1 MSTPVRS
8 TTTTALSTT
17 GRNRS
22 MAGTDFCGRGVDG
35 IEGRSD
41 LLDHRTDLVEHR
53 FPLGQRGFGFF
64 HEPGGLGLHLP
75 GEAKQS
81 DHSTGLDHEG
91 QASDQH
97 RYRIRKVSSDIH
109 DKVPR
114 LRVLAYR
121 VVIG

>member
-8 TTTTALSTT
+8 TTTTTALSHN
-17 GRNRS
+17 GPES
-22 MAGTDFCGRGVDG
+22 VDGGTDFCGRGVDG

-53 FPLGQRGFGFF
+53 FHLGQHGFGFF

-81 DHSTGLDHEG
+81 DHYTGLDHEG

-97 RYRIRKVSSDIH
+97 RY
-109 DKVPR
+109 
-114 LRVLAYR
+114 
-121 VVIG
+121 

>member
-1 MSTPVRS
+1 MSTPVRLT

-22 MAGTDFCGRGVDG
+22 MAGPTFAAAALMESR
-35 IEGRSD
+35 GRSD

-81 DHSTGLDHEG
+81 DHYTGLDHEG

-97 RYRIRKVSSDIH
+97 RYRIRKVSS
-109 DKVPR
+109 
-114 LRVLAYR
+114 
-121 VVIG
+121 